1 VLSNGTRGKIP
12 GVRNSG
18 GEIVQDLINS
28 FVRLSAAMTVYSL
41 QQMQSAVDTID
52 PKDSV
57 AKLKKMIDSMT
68 DALTA
73 QIDESKKRTVESIS
87 NLGAD
92 VVERTFDTLN
102 VQALNPHDLVRT
114 TNDMVRKTSDSL
126 ATMIKSDKNN
136 DNAKG
141 DKDADKKASGVRHK
155 PKAAEEIHH
164 HAAHK
169 A

>member
-1 VLSNGTRGKIP
+1 MQ
-12 GVRNSG
+12 
-18 GEIVQDLINS
+18 ELINS
-28 FVRLSAAMTVYSL
+28 FVRLSAAMSVYTL
-41 QQMQSAVDTID
+41 QQMQSAVDTLD
-52 PKDSV
+52 TKDSV
-57 AKLKKMIDSMT
+57 TRLKKMIDSMT

-73 QIDESKKRTVESIS
+73 QIDDNKRRTVDSIS

-102 VQALNPHDLVRT
+102 VQGLKPHDLVET

-126 ATMIKSDKNN
+126 SSIIRNDKNEEKHS
-136 DNAKG
+136 ATKHKG
-141 DKDADKKASGVRHK
+141 K
-155 PKAAEEIHH
+155 AEETHH

>member
-1 VLSNGTRGKIP
+1 
-12 GVRNSG
+12 
-18 GEIVQDLINS
+18 
-28 FVRLSAAMTVYSL
+28 MTVYSL

-57 AKLKKMIDSMT
+57 HKLKKMIDSMT

-73 QIDESKKRTVESIS
+73 QIDESKKKTVESIS

-102 VQALNPHDLVRT
+102 VQALNPHDLVKS

-126 ATMIKSDKNN
+126 ASIIKSDKT
-136 DNAKG
+136 D
-141 DKDADKKASGVRHK
+141 DKASGGKHK
-155 PKAAEEIHH
+155 PRAAEEAVAKH
-164 HAAHK
+164 
-169 A
+169 